1 MSGLQKTGRAIGPR
15 PQDSG
20 NFMIAKLALFSDCRI
35 LAKVYQRNTNPMKRN
50 LYIDFKLQ
58 SSNTGVLMSMDFH
71 YLHLRQNGNIVY
83 NICRDSKLRLNH
95 NIA

>member
-35 LAKVYQRNTNPMKRN
+35 LAKVYQRNTNPMKQN

-58 SSNTGVLMSMDFH
+58 SSNVHWGFD
-71 YLHLRQNGNIVY
+71 VY
-83 NICRDSKLRLNH
+83 GLSLFTFETKW
-95 NIA
+95 